1 MSEQRT
7 TPIRYRDHH
16 GHVWTEHATGFRRE
30 GYAAGIISLTAL
42 SAEHG
47 PLEPVEPAAALC
59 GARCPLGHTH
69 TCARSPKHLGPHRD
83 VQQKGDES
91 CSWSDTDPCTNF
103 TFDPDAPD
111 IAVYCE
117 HPGGESHR
125 GLHSAPSAGLTWGTP
140 LAPFSKGDQVRQR
153 YGDARVRTVTGV
165 VQTGPRTGYLYL
177 DGGTRNGIGPV
188 DPSGYVRTDA
198 PRPNPDG
205 TTTRTT
211 RVQRACNGCGRAL
224 RQVTPEVVEIAVGP
238 LPDVTGECL
247 ACTPNHQVLLL
258 SEITGETSGD
268 VVDLLVEDA
277 DALWEK
283 AYTAWSIDRADLDR
297 YKHGHDP
304 VLDRVAQLERDTG
317 RLEKRT
323 DEMFAV
329 DGRIVTRV
337 DAAEKELRALT
348 DRLRPVEYT
357 VGPQVWSEAAA
368 PGGMVCSAASSTGSG
383 GICGVPVESEPCREH
398 SLDGRLAAMQDQVND
413 LLARVN
419 ALGLAVPPRA
429 SDDRSSFITPGTDG

>member
-1 MSEQRT
+1 MSE
-7 TPIRYRDHH
+7 PCRDF
-16 GHVWTEHATGFRRE
+16 T
-30 GYAAGIISLTAL
+30 
-42 SAEHG
+42 
-47 PLEPVEPAAALC
+47 
-59 GARCPLGHTH
+59 
-69 TCARSPKHLGPHRD
+69 
-83 VQQKGDES
+83 
-91 CSWSDTDPCTNF
+91 TDPDTPGV
-103 TFDPDAPD
+103 D
-111 IAVYCE
+111 VYCE
-117 HPGGESHR
+117 HPDGQGHT
-125 GLHSAPSAGLTWGTP
+125 GDHSAPSAGLTWGTP

-153 YGDARVRTVTGV
+153 YGDDRVRTVTGV

-177 DGGTRNGIGPV
+177 DGGTRNGTGPV

-205 TTTRTT
+205 TPT
-211 RVQRACNGCGRAL
+211 
-224 RQVTPEVVEIAVGP
+224 
-238 LPDVTGECL
+238 
-247 ACTPNHQVLLL
+247 HQVLLL
-258 SEITGETSGD
+258 SEITGETPGD
-268 VVDLLVEDA
+268 VVDLLAEDA

-357 VGPQVWSEAAA
+357 VGPQVWSDAAA

-383 GICGVPVESEPCREH
+383 GICGMPVESEPCREH

-419 ALGLAVPPRA
+419 ALGLAA
-429 SDDRSSFITPGTDG
+429 DDRPSFITPGTDG